1 MRESSDFNNAR
12 VRDNDVDV
20 SLFAL
25 HRRIESIDVLRATD
39 VPLDS
44 RYVLADLLDR
54 SIQLLLAPTGEK
66 DVSSLL
72 GIPLRSSETNPAIA
86 PRHNCDLSFQLR
98 HFPDSL
104 ELGEI
109 SSGHRSTGTSEPI
122 RSMFLSL

>member
-12 VRDNDVDV
+12 VRDNAVDV

-86 PRHNCDLSFQLR
+86 PVTTATFPSSF
-98 HFPDSL
+98 
-104 ELGEI
+104 GI
-109 SSGHRSTGTSEPI
+109 
-122 RSMFLSL
+122 FLTP